1 MIFERKI
8 MRKILGPTRT
18 EDGYWRIKTNQ
29 ETSDTLKG
37 QNIIGFIKKQR
48 LKWLGHVERMTED
61 NNVKKIKRWKPM
73 SKRPKRR
80 PKLRWEDDVSEDIK
94 GMNLRNWR
102 NLAQDRE
109 RWKKAVE
116 QAKTLN
122 RL

>member
-8 MRKILGPTRT
+8 RRKILGPTRSD
-18 EDGYWRIKTNQ
+18 DGHWRIKPNQ
-29 ETSDTLKG
+29 EISDILKG
-37 QNIIGFIKKQR
+37 QNTIGFIKKPR

-61 NNVKKIKRWKPM
+61 NNVKKIKKWKPM
-73 SKRPKRR
+73 YKRPIGR

-94 GMNLRNWR
+94 SMNLRNWR
-102 NLAQDRE
+102 NVAQDGE
-109 RWKKAVE
+109 RWKKVIE